1 MSKDFLDVLTDAPSI
16 EQEFAVEQKIR
27 EILDCTDIDEV
38 KAIASVLMKQN
49 SYQGH
54 VLTSAITKISN
65 LENKITTLQKR
76 ISKIMKLK
84 HPCFLTLQALLKK
97 NS

>member
-1 MSKDFLDVLTDAPSI
+1 MSKDFLEVITDPPTV

-27 EILDCTDIDEV
+27 EILDCNDLNEL

-54 VLTSAITKISN
+54 VLTSAITKISK
-65 LENKITTLQKR
+65 LENKVQQLQSRITKL
-76 ISKIMKLK
+76 MKLK
-84 HPCFLTLQALLKK
+84 HPCLSTLQFLLKK

>member
-1 MSKDFLDVLTDAPSI
+1 MNKDFLDILTQAPTM

-27 EILDCTDIDEV
+27 EILDCTDINEV
-38 KAIASVLMKQN
+38 KAIATVLMKQN

-54 VLTSAITKISN
+54 VLTSAITKIST
-65 LENKITTLQKR
+65 LENKINKLQKR
-76 ISKIMKLK
+76 ISNLMRLK
-84 HPCFLTLQALLKK
+84 HPCFLPLQALLGK